1 MPASIVPLPGKGAL
15 FLIGATSYRFTRWSL
30 TFTLG
35 IGEVMHFDSQVDA
48 NNNAWPTVFGNFA
61 SGEGSAGGAVD
72 HSWNPIPIGPGLYIN
87 STGTAYFMHYG
98 TAGGASD
105 GFIAPIIIKGNE
117 MSSDA
122 SSQDP
127 AQRSISFTL
136 TGPPTRSY
144 G

>member
-1 MPASIVPLPGKGAL
+1 MPGTIYPLPGKGAT
-15 FLIGATSYRFTRWSL
+15 FLIGSTSYKFQRWSM

-35 IGEVMHFDSQVDA
+35 VGEVMHFDSQVDA
-48 NNNAWPTVFGNFA
+48 NSNAWPTVFGNFA

-72 HSWNPIPIGPGLYIN
+72 HSLNTIPIGPGLYIG
-87 STGTAYFMHYG
+87 STGTVVCMHFGAVG
-98 TAGGASD
+98 TASD
-105 GFIAPIIIKGNE
+105 GFTAPVIIKSNE

-136 TGPPTRSY
+136 TGPPTRIY